1 MNFQN
6 LTREDIV
13 KLCETSSELV
23 GALILYLWDENQ
35 MLKLRVKELEARL
48 NLNSSNSGKPPSSD
62 GYKKPNPKSLRGK
75 SGKQSGGQHGHKA
88 HQLPLNENPD
98 HVIIHALDICEKCHF
113 DLRSTLPM
121 EEKIRQVLDFIAKM
135 ETTEHRAQ
143 MKICPKC
150 HHKNQVSFPT
160 GIDYKTQYGDSTK
173 AIFSYLNIQQ
183 LLPLKRLTETIRDLT
198 GHSVSQGTI
207 LNANKELYVK
217 LANSEE
223 QIKQQLLAS
232 HVVHFDES
240 GVRVNGKLNW
250 LHTACT
256 PELTYYFVHPKRGQ
270 DAMDDG
276 GILKHF
282 TGKAM
287 HDGLPS
293 YRKYKCGHALCNE
306 HHHRELVAV
315 VEIDLQTWG
324 QPMIDLLYEIKKTKE
339 DRIRAGFAQM
349 EQDTIVGYEAKYRAV
364 LDLGLAENPPPPPS
378 VEKKKGR
385 IKQSKAKNLLDR
397 LENTQAV
404 LAFMYDFKV
413 PFTNNEAERS
423 IRMIKTMQKISGSF
437 RSKKGA
443 DIFCRIRGY
452 VSTVCKQGFSILDKI
467 QDAFANKPVIP
478 TPPLIN

>member
-13 KLCETSSELV
+13 KLGETSSELT

-35 MLKLRVKELEARL
+35 MLKLRIKELEDRL
-48 NLNSSNSGKPPSSD
+48 KLNSSNSSKPPSSD

-75 SGKQSGGQHGHKA
+75 SGKPSGGQHGHKA

-98 HVIIHALDICEKCHF
+98 QVIIHALDICEKCHF
-113 DLRSTLPM
+113 DLKNTPPVDW
-121 EEKIRQVLDFIAKM
+121 KIRQVLDFIAKI

-150 HHKNQVSFPT
+150 HYQNQASFPT
-160 GIDYKTQYGDSTK
+160 GIDYKTQYGESTK

-183 LLPLKRLTETIRDLT
+183 LLPLKRLTETIQDLT
-198 GHSVSQGTI
+198 GHSVSQGAI
-207 LNANKELYVK
+207 VHANEELYKK
-217 LANSEE
+217 LAHPEE

-232 HVVHFDES
+232 RVVHFDES

-256 PELTYYFVHPKRGQ
+256 PELTFYFVHPKRGKV
-270 DAMDDG
+270 AMDEG
-276 GILKHF
+276 SILSDY
-282 TGKAM
+282 TGTAM
-287 HDGLPS
+287 HDGLAS
-293 YRKYKCGHALCNE
+293 YRTYKCGHALGNQ
-306 HHHRELVAV
+306 HHHRELIAV
-315 VEIDLQTWG
+315 VENDRQTWG
-324 QPMIDLLYEIKKTKE
+324 QLMIDLLYDIKKKKE
-339 DRIRAGFAQM
+339 ERISAGFAQM
-349 EQDTIVGYEAKYRAV
+349 EPEQIAGYEAKYRIV
-364 LDLGLAENPPPPPS
+364 LDIGLAENPPPQPS

-397 LENTQAV
+397 LENRQAV
-404 LAFMYDFKV
+404 LAFMYDFQV
-413 PFTNNEAERS
+413 PFTNNLAEQA

-443 DIFCRIRGY
+443 DIFCRIRGF
-452 VSTVCKQGFSILDKI
+452 VSTLRKQDLPILKKI
-467 QDAFANKPVIP
+467 RDVFASKPVIP
-478 TPPLIN
+478 APPLIN